1 MLEIFIIKL
10 KICVIIISEGCEC
23 MIELNSISKRYPNGV
38 SALYDININIKEG
51 EFVYVIGATG
61 SGKSTLIKIINGE
74 EIPTSGVALIAGVD
88 VGKLKH
94 RRVPYYRRNIGVVFQ
109 DFRLLPRKT
118 IFENIYFSLE
128 VVGMAPKEAR
138 ARVREVLRLTEIAD
152 KANSFPD
159 ELSGGQQQRAAI
171 ARAIANQPKLLIA
184 DEPTGNLDP
193 AMSLGIMQLLE
204 KINEEENTTIIMV
217 THDNNIVNEFKKRT
231 IILDSGYIAADLE
244 KGGYLAND

>member
-1 MLEIFIIKL
+1 
-10 KICVIIISEGCEC
+10 

-38 SALYDININIKEG
+38 SALYDISISINEG

-74 EIPTSGVALIAGVD
+74 EIPTSGSAVIAGVD

-94 RRVPYYRRNIGVVFQ
+94 RKVPYYRRNIGVVFQ

-128 VVGMAPKEAR
+128 VVGMPKKEAR
-138 ARVREVLRLTEIAD
+138 ARVREVLRLTEISD
-152 KANSFPD
+152 KANSFPH

-171 ARAIANQPKLLIA
+171 ARAIANKPKLLIA

-204 KINEEENTTIIMV
+204 KINEEEKTTIIMV
-217 THDNNIVNEFKKRT
+217 THDNNIVNDFKKRT
-231 IILDSGYIAADLE
+231 IILDSGNIASDSE
-244 KGGYLAND
+244 TGGYLANDK